1 MSQNIYKRGIV
12 KAVNGSRLTVVI
24 ERYSACASCHA
35 AATCA
40 TSERKQMAVEAQASP
55 GYHIAVG
62 DAVYVSAGGKSPMTS
77 IMLGYGLPM
86 IILIIGCVAA
96 KATSQSDIIAAVSG
110 LCATAAYFLI
120 LWIFKSRID
129 RAFGCMAI
137 PCADSRPQSHEHCPH
152 V

>member
-12 KAVNGSRLTVVI
+12 KAVNGSRLIVVI
-24 ERYSACASCHA
+24 DRYSACASCHA

-40 TSERKQMAVEAQASP
+40 TSERKQMAVEAQVSP
-55 GYHIAVG
+55 GYHFAVG
-62 DAVYVSAGGKSPMTS
+62 DAVYVSTGGRSPLAS

-96 KATSQSDIIAAVSG
+96 KAISLSDIIAAVSG

-120 LWIFKSRID
+120 LWMFKSRID
-129 RAFGCMAI
+129 RTFGCIAI
-137 PCADSRPQSHEHCPH
+137 PCADTRPQSQEHCPH
-152 V
+152 L